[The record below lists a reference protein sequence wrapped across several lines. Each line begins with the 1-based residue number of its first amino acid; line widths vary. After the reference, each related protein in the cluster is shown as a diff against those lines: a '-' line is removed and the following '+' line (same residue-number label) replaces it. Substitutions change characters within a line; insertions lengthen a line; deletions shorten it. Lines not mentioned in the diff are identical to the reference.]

1 MLRSELF
8 AEWIDGDPV
17 AFAAARTRE
26 RLELLCPFGPCQ
38 VLLRCVWADVEIGG
52 GGGYLSPSSD
62 HLAGAGDLVESEV
75 DPPVLGGGGSA
86 FFWTDPPFPPPGDRA
101 PFDGEVVEFAVA

>member
-26 RLELLCPFGPCQ
+26 RLELFFPFGPCQ

-52 GGGYLSPSSD
+52 G
-62 HLAGAGDLVESEV
+62 DLVETEV
-75 DPPVLGGGGSA
+75 DPPVLGDGGSA
-86 FFWTDPPFPPPGDRA
+86 FFWTDPPFPPPGDRV
-101 PFDGEVVEFAVA
+101 PFDGEVVEFAIKRN